1 MEDRAEQDPRL
12 AERVLQG
19 DTQAFGE
26 LMGRYQRLV
35 ASVAWRY
42 GVPQQEIEDV
52 VSEVF
57 IKTFSN
63 LDRYRPE
70 HAFSTW
76 LYRLATNHVIDH
88 TRRSR
93 REQKRSEMPEQL
105 TDPAPVAET
114 ELQRNERSELVRGA
128 LNDVKNHYREVLF
141 LVYVEGLKVEE
152 AARVL
157 ELPTGTVKTRLMR
170 GRQAL
175 RKIL

>member
-1 MEDRAEQDPRL
+1 MEDRAEQDPLL

-19 DTQAFGE
+19 DTQAFSE
-26 LMGRYQRLV
+26 LMERYQRLV

-76 LYRLATNHVIDH
+76 FYRLA
-88 TRRSR
+88 
-93 REQKRSEMPEQL
+93 
-105 TDPAPVAET
+105 APVVSLLY
-114 ELQRNERSELVRGA
+114 ELNF
-128 LNDVKNHYREVLF
+128 VLS
-141 LVYVEGLKVEE
+141 GLS
-152 AARVL
+152 
-157 ELPTGTVKTRLMR
+157 
-170 GRQAL
+170 
-175 RKIL
+175 RKIVWKDVVYTMNSPDDTRVEFRGGN